1 MTFCPQSEYMSELP
15 AEGRST
21 MRLFYHKVRALSS
34 IDSFPFCNPSFRSAT
49 VKNHRSSGADGC
61 RCALTLWTG
70 RFLDVKADADD
81 TAAVVA

>member
-1 MTFCPQSEYMSELP
+1 MPQEMSLLYRE
-15 AEGRST
+15 
-21 MRLFYHKVRALSS
+21 VRALSS

-70 RFLDVKADADD
+70 RFLGSHHRPERAASNLRD
-81 TAAVVA
+81 TRVTLVCLSEVL

>member
-1 MTFCPQSEYMSELP
+1 MSELP

-49 VKNHRSSGADGC
+49 VKNNITEAPGP
-61 RCALTLWTG
+61 
-70 RFLDVKADADD
+70 
-81 TAAVVA
+81 TAVIVL